1 MDRRVNP
8 GDDAGGVKGAGMNE
22 TTAPTAASAG
32 EESPKAS
39 YAEKR
44 WQSDVIV
51 DLIKQY
57 RFPYIALNPGAS
69 YRGLHDSL
77 VNYGGNNPPML
88 LCQHEKIAVQIA
100 HGYAKA
106 TGKPMV
112 AIVHDVVGLLH
123 ATMGIYYAYVDRAP
137 IFVIGATGPM
147 DESRRRPFIDWI
159 HTANVQ
165 GEQVRHYV
173 KWDYQPGSIEGV
185 PDSFARAYGAMM
197 TEPQGP
203 IYMCYDAWLQEQP
216 LTTTVEMPSHADAT
230 VPVPMAADPT
240 AITKIADRLLAAK
253 FPVLLAEYVGRH
265 AEGFNHLVALAET
278 VGAAVYDV
286 NGRLNFPNR
295 HKLNLSMDKSVFR
308 DADLIL
314 SLDTRDWEKPTHII
328 DRTKRATQPLYPANC
343 EMIELGF
350 GDIGLS
356 KWSMDFTR
364 MPNSSLRVLGD
375 TLTAIPELTKLC
387 KNRVNWG
394 ATLADR
400 ITKRTAEIG
409 ERHDALFAKWAK
421 QSLEG
426 WDASPISLPRLA
438 HEVWDVIKTED
449 WVLTA
454 CSLQDW
460 TLKLWDFDKPYRHAG
475 RALGT
480 GTQIGVSLGVALAH
494 RGTGRL
500 VVDIQPDGD
509 LMFDAGALWTA
520 AKNNIPFLIV
530 MYNNRAYYN
539 DWEHQIHV
547 AEHRGTPV
555 ERAHIGQDIVGP
567 EPDFAKLAQSCGWYA
582 EGPIE
587 QPKDIAGA
595 LRRAIEKVKAG
606 QPALVD
612 TILQAR

>member
-1 MDRRVNP
+1 MNDTT
-8 GDDAGGVKGAGMNE
+8 AGAGRPPAN
-22 TTAPTAASAG
+22 
-32 EESPKAS
+32 S

-51 DLIKQY
+51 DLIKQFG
-57 RFPYIALNPGAS
+57 FPYIALNPGAS

-137 IFVIGATGPM
+137 IFVIGATGPI

-203 IYMCYDAWLQEQP
+203 VYMCYDALLQEQP
-216 LTTTVEMPSHADAT
+216 LTAEIALPSFGDAKA
-230 VPVPMAADPT
+230 PVPMAADP
-240 AITKIADRLLAAK
+240 AALARIADRLLAAR
-253 FPVLLAEYVGRH
+253 FPVLLAEYVGRTAH
-265 AEGFNHLVALAET
+265 GFDNLVALAET

-286 NGRLNFPNR
+286 NARLNFPNR
-295 HKLNLSMDKSVFR
+295 HKLNLSMEKSVFGG
-308 DADLIL
+308 ADLIL
-314 SLDTRDWEKPTHII
+314 SLDTRDWEKPTHRI
-328 DRTKRATQPLYPANC
+328 DRTKRRTVPLYPADC
-343 EMIELGF
+343 EMIEIGF

-356 KWSMDFTR
+356 KWSMDYTR
-364 MPNSSLRVLGD
+364 MPDCSLRVLGD
-375 TLTAIPELTKLC
+375 TATAIPELTRLC
-387 KNRVNWG
+387 RERIARTG
-394 ATLADR
+394 GLAER
-400 ITKRTAEIG
+400 IAERTAEIAR
-409 ERHDALFAKWAK
+409 RHDALFAARAA
-421 QSLEG
+421 QSRED
-426 WDASPISLPRLA
+426 WDASPIALPRLA
-438 HEVWDVIKTED
+438 HEVWDVIKDED

-454 CSLQDW
+454 STLQDW

-494 RGTGRL
+494 RGSGRL

-520 AKNNIPFLIV
+520 AKNNIAFLIV

-539 DWEHQIHV
+539 DWEHQIRV

-567 EPDFAKLAQSCGWYA
+567 EPDFATLARSCGWYA
-582 EGPIE
+582 EGPID
-587 QPKDIAGA
+587 QPQDIAAA
-595 LRRAIEKVKAG
+595 LRRAIAKVKAG

-612 TILQAR
+612 TILQPR

>member
-1 MDRRVNP
+1 
-8 GDDAGGVKGAGMNE
+8 MNE
-22 TTAPTAASAG
+22 STAGTATGAT
-32 EESPKAS
+32 PVVQPAS

-51 DLIKQY
+51 DLIKQFG
-57 RFPYIALNPGAS
+57 FPYIALNPGAS

-77 VNYGGNNPPML
+77 VNYGGNDPPML

-197 TEPQGP
+197 TQPQGP

-216 LTTTVEMPSHADAT
+216 LTANIAMPSHADA
-230 VPVPMAADPT
+230 VVAAPMAADP
-240 AITKIADRLLAAK
+240 AALAKVADRLLAAQ
-253 FPVLLAEYVGRH
+253 FPVLLAEYVGRQ
-265 AEGFNHLVALAET
+265 AEGFHHLVALAET
-278 VGAAVYDV
+278 VGAAVYDI

-295 HKLNLSMDKSVFR
+295 HALNLSMDKAVFR

-314 SLDTRDWEKPTHII
+314 SLDTRDWEKPTHSI
-328 DRTKRATQPLYPANC
+328 DRTKRATVPLYPADC

-356 KWSMDFTR
+356 KWSMDYTR
-364 MPNSSLRVLGD
+364 MPNCSLRVLGD

-387 KNRVNWG
+387 RERIARDGGLAGRIAGRSADIG
-394 ATLADR
+394 A
-400 ITKRTAEIG
+400 
-409 ERHDALFAKWAK
+409 RHDALFAKWAE
-421 QSLEG
+421 QSRRN
-426 WDASPISLPRLA
+426 WDASPIALPRLA
-438 HEVWDVIKTED
+438 HELWDVIKTED

-454 CSLQDW
+454 CTLQDW
-460 TLKLWDFDKPYRHAG
+460 VIKLWDFDRPYRHAG

-520 AKNNIPFLIV
+520 AKNDIPFLIV

-555 ERAHIGQDIVGP
+555 ERAHIGQDIVKP

-595 LRRAIEKVKAG
+595 LRRAVAKVKAG

-612 TILQAR
+612 TVLQAR

>member
-1 MDRRVNP
+1 MD
-8 GDDAGGVKGAGMNE
+8 DITAG
-22 TTAPTAASAG
+22 AASAG
-32 EESPKAS
+32 ADDAPAKAS
-39 YAEKR
+39 FAEKR
-44 WQSDVIV
+44 WQSDIIV
-51 DLIKQY
+51 DLIKQFG
-57 RFPYIALNPGAS
+57 FPYIALNPGAS
-69 YRGLHDSL
+69 FRGLHDSL
-77 VNYGGNNPPML
+77 VNYGGNTPPML

-165 GEQVRHYV
+165 GEQVRNYV

-216 LTTTVEMPSHADAT
+216 LEKEIALPDRADTTVS
-230 VPVPMAADPT
+230 VPMAADPT
-240 AITKIADRLLAAK
+240 ALSKVADRVLAAK
-253 FPVLLAEYVGRH
+253 FPVVLAEYTGRH
-265 AEGFNHLVALAET
+265 PEGFDHLVALADT
-278 VGAAVYDV
+278 IGAAVYDV
-286 NGRLNFPNR
+286 NARLNFPNR
-295 HKLNLSMDKSVFR
+295 HKLNVSMDKSVFG

-314 SLDTRDWEKPTHII
+314 SLDTRDWEKPTHTI
-328 DRTKRATQPLYPANC
+328 DRTKREVVPLYPPSC
-343 EMIELGF
+343 SMIEIGF
-350 GDIGLS
+350 GDIGIS
-356 KWSMDFTR
+356 KWSMDYTR
-364 MPNSSLRVLGD
+364 MPNASMRVLGD

-387 KNRVNWG
+387 QKRVAWSAALSNKIAKRKDEI
-394 ATLADR
+394 AT
-400 ITKRTAEIG
+400 
-409 ERHDALFAKWAK
+409 RHDALFAKWAE
-421 QSLEG
+421 QSRED

-438 HEVWDVIKTED
+438 HEVWDVIKNED

-454 CSLQDW
+454 CTLQEW
-460 TLKLWDFDKPYRHAG
+460 ALKLWDFDKPYRHAG

-509 LMFDAGALWTA
+509 LLFDAGALWTA

-539 DWEHQIHV
+539 DWEHQIRV
-547 AEHRGTPV
+547 AKHRGTPV

-567 EPDFAKLAQSCGWYA
+567 APDFAKLAQSCGWYA
-582 EGPIE
+582 EGPILRP
-587 QPKDIAGA
+587 QDIAGA
-595 LRRAIEKVKAG
+595 LTRAIAQVKAG
-606 QPALVD
+606 QPALID
-612 TILQAR
+612 TVLQPR

>member
-1 MDRRVNP
+1 
-8 GDDAGGVKGAGMNE
+8 MNE
-22 TTAPTAASAG
+22 TADVEKHVT
-32 EESPKAS
+32 S

-44 WQSDVIV
+44 WQSDIIV
-51 DLIKQY
+51 DLIKKFG
-57 RFPYIALNPGAS
+57 FPYIALNPGAS

-77 VNYGGNNPPML
+77 VNYGGNDPPML

-106 TGKPMV
+106 TGQPMI

-123 ATMGIYYAYVDRAP
+123 ATTGIYYAYVDRAP

-165 GEQVRHYV
+165 GEQVRNYV

-203 IYMCYDAWLQEQP
+203 VYMCYDAWLQEQP
-216 LTTTVEMPSHADAT
+216 LDPETEIALPRHPEAT
-230 VPVPMAADPT
+230 APVPMAVDP
-240 AITKIADRLLAAK
+240 AALAKIAERLIKAK
-253 FPVLLAEYVGRH
+253 FPVLLAEYVGRR
-265 AEGFNHLVALAET
+265 AESFHHLVALAET

-286 NGRLNFPNR
+286 NARLNFPNR
-295 HKLNLSMDKSVFR
+295 HKLNLSLDKEVFR
-308 DADLIL
+308 SADLIL
-314 SLDTRDWEKPTHII
+314 SLDTRDWEKATHTI
-328 DRTKRATQPLYPANC
+328 DRTKRAVRPLYPPGC

-350 GDIGLS
+350 GDIGIS
-356 KWSMDFTR
+356 KWSMDYTR
-364 MPNSSLRVLGD
+364 MTNCSLRVLGD
-375 TLTAIPELTKLC
+375 TRTAIPELTKLC
-387 KNRVNWG
+387 QKRIGWSAG
-394 ATLADR
+394 AAER
-400 ITKRTAEIG
+400 IARRALDVAA
-409 ERHDALFAKWAK
+409 RHDALFARWIEEA
-421 QSLEG
+421 QAD
-426 WDASPISLPRLA
+426 WDASPITLPRLA
-438 HEVWDVIKTED
+438 VELWAAIKDED

-454 CSLQDW
+454 STLEDW
-460 TLKLWDFDKPYRHAG
+460 TRRLWDFDRPYRHPG

-539 DWEHQIHV
+539 DWEHQIKV

-555 ERAHIGQDIVGP
+555 ERAHIGQDIASP
-567 EPDFAKLAQSCGWYA
+567 APDFAKLAHSCGWYA

-587 QPKDIAGA
+587 RPDDIAPA
-595 LRRAIEKVKAG
+595 LRRAIARVKAG

-612 TILQAR
+612 TVLQPR

>member
-1 MDRRVNP
+1 
-8 GDDAGGVKGAGMNE
+8 MNE
-22 TTAPTAASAG
+22 TTAPVTANAG
-32 EESPKAS
+32 EEPKAS
-39 YAEKR
+39 YAAKA

-51 DLIKQY
+51 DLIKQFG
-57 RFPYIALNPGAS
+57 FPYIALNPGAS

-77 VNYGGNNPPML
+77 VNYGGNDPPML

-137 IFVIGATGPM
+137 VFVIGATGPM

-185 PDSFARAYGAMM
+185 PDSFARAYAAMM

-203 IYMCYDAWLQEQP
+203 IYMCYDALLQETP
-216 LTTTVEMPSHADAT
+216 LTTTVRMPSRADAT
-230 VPVPMAADPT
+230 VPVPMAADPA
-240 AITKIADRLLAAK
+240 AITKIADKLLAAK
-253 FPVLLAEYVGRH
+253 FPVLLTEYVGRN
-265 AEGFNHLVALAET
+265 AEGFHHLVALAET
-278 VGAAVYDV
+278 VGAAVYDI
-286 NGRLNFPNR
+286 NARLNFPNR

-328 DRTKRATQPLYPANC
+328 DRTKRATQPLYPDHC

-350 GDIGLS
+350 GDIALS
-356 KWSMDFTR
+356 KWSMDYTR
-364 MPNSSLRVLGD
+364 MPDCSLRVLGD

-400 ITKRTAEIG
+400 IAKRTAEIG

-421 QSLEG
+421 QSLDG

-438 HEVWDVIKTED
+438 HEIWDAIKLED

-454 CSLQDW
+454 CTLQDW
-460 TLKLWDFDKPYRHAG
+460 ALKLWDFDKPYRHAG

-520 AKNNIPFLIV
+520 AKNDIPFLIV

-555 ERAHIGQDIVGP
+555 ERAHVGQDIVSP
-567 EPDFAKLAQSCGWYA
+567 APDFAKLAQSCGWYA

-595 LRRAIEKVKAG
+595 LRRAIAKVKAG

-612 TILQAR
+612 TVLQPR